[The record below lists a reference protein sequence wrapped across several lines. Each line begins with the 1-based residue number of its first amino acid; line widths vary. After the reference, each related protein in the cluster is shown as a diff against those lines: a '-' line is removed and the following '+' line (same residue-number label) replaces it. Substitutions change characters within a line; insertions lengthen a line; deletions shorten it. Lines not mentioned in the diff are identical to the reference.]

1 MYTVYVLINTELGH
15 EEDVKK
21 ELLHTEQVRK
31 ADTVTGAFDNIVE
44 LEGENLDEL
53 TRLVFEKLRKIHH
66 VVKTET
72 LISRSSG

>member
-21 ELLHTEQVRK
+21 ELLHIEQVRK

-53 TRLVFEKLRKIHH
+53 TRLVFEKLHKIHH